1 MRLHTGRLHCTCFS
15 FFITSRVSNQSSPW
29 QNLIAQDS
37 PAFLRFT
44 HINHIN
50 TMHLASTSED
60 IISLGPQTCLTTRDS
75 KSTKIWRTEGLSR
88 NTIALNCEVGNSCR
102 NWMKPK
108 QFYVFTWARSELC
121 DQCHWKIQLE
131 ECFGSFTKSGGATHD
146 ATSCLRCQCNCRF
159 SIPKRKHNVTGAR
172 RAIVTWRHCI
182 YQWS

>member
-60 IISLGPQTCLTTRDS
+60 IISLGPQTCSTTRDS

-88 NTIALNCEVGNSCR
+88 NTIALNCEVRNSYR

-108 QFYVFTWARSELC
+108 LFYMFLPGPGQNSAISAIEKSNWRSALVLSRKVEARLTMQPGAWDASAIAGFQFPSAN
-121 DQCHWKIQLE
+121 IM
-131 ECFGSFTKSGGATHD
+131 
-146 ATSCLRCQCNCRF
+146 
-159 SIPKRKHNVTGAR
+159 
-172 RAIVTWRHCI
+172 
-182 YQWS
+182 